1 MAIRTL
7 GLSHLNLAVRD
18 PQRSLDFYAQAFGV
32 REYFRDA
39 QQIQVLGPGPHDVIA
54 LQRDPVNA
62 GKAGGI
68 GHFGFRLESAGDI
81 DAAVQA
87 VLAAGGTLRR
97 RGEFAPGLPFAYVAD
112 PDGYEIELWFEPEPR
127 PAPPVEAM
135 PGPDPTD
142 STPRRPVIDA
152 AVRAHRCLRRLV
164 GYERETDPNAAFGDA
179 LGARIGTYRNPDG
192 SLVHVHMDGLR
203 WQGGAQRLYVAYVD
217 LVDVIIPAGTD
228 SETLTLVTSDGF
240 PMTLPVRGQHGRF
253 RDSMSWARFLNR
265 VRADRGLFSRRSGDA
280 TA

>member
-18 PQRSLDFYAQAFGV
+18 PERSLRFYAHAFGV

-39 QQIQVLGPGPHDVIA
+39 NQIQVVGPGPNDVLAFA
-54 LQRDPVNA
+54 LDASNA

-68 GHFGFRLESAGDI
+68 THFGFRLEAPDDI

-127 PAPPVEAM
+127 PDLPLVAEPVAPPANR
-135 PGPDPTD
+135 
-142 STPRRPVIDA
+142 RRPA
-152 AVRAHRCLRRLV
+152 LTTAVRAHRCLRRLTA
-164 GYERETDPNAAFGDA
+164 YEPEADPNAAFGDA
-179 LGARIGTYRNPDG
+179 LGARLGTYRNPDG
-192 SLVHVHMDGLR
+192 ALVHVHADGLR
-203 WQGGAQRLYVAYVD
+203 WQGTAQRLYAAYD
-217 LVDVIIPAGTD
+217 DIVDVAAPDGENSD
-228 SETLTLVTSDGF
+228 HLVVVLGDGF

-253 RDSMSWARFLNR
+253 RDAMDMLRFLNR
-265 VRADRGLFSRRSGDA
+265 VREDRAGAAR
-280 TA
+280 